1 MKAQKWIIPSGI
13 LMLVLI
19 LAMFLVPTA
28 AAGEVRSGGTVEI
41 KQGETV
47 PDDLYVFAET
57 VLVNGTIQ
65 GDLISFSTKVVVGP
79 TGVIEGDLLAA
90 GQVLDLQGN
99 VKDDARLAAA
109 IITLGDTAQVGDDIM
124 AAGYSLESKPGSQ
137 IQGSSAFAGFQALLA
152 GTVEEDLDFAGNSLY
167 LQGKVAGDAYVEVG
181 GAESRMPFNP
191 FTFIPNTPIVP
202 TVPAGLTI
210 GDEASIGGSL
220 VYQAPQQASIPAGT
234 VAGEIEFSQVTVP
247 VKTPECK
254 TEVRVER
261 GFTLENVVRAVA
273 NWGRALFRNLMSLL
287 IVGLLLAWLF
297 PRLLSGSGETL
308 KIRPWASLGVGVLT
322 GIVFWL
328 VMPVLSIVLFAIVL
342 LVGLFSV
349 GGLFFPALLLMILVL
364 LVLFL
369 AFLISGSFFSK
380 LIICQVIGQL
390 ILGGF
395 KSPAANH
402 RFFPWLLGL
411 VIFILLRSIPFVG
424 WIVNIL
430 AVLFGLGA
438 FVLWLF
444 GQRKSNQQP
453 VVEASAAQ

>member
-1 MKAQKWIIPSGI
+1 MKAQKWIFPSGI
-13 LMLVLI
+13 LTLVLI
-19 LAMFLVPTA
+19 LALFLVPTA

-65 GDLISFSTKVVVGP
+65 GDLISFSTKVIVGP

-109 IITLGDTAQVGDDIM
+109 AITLGDTAQFGDDIM

-137 IQGSSAFAGFQALLA
+137 VGGAFAFAGFQALLA
-152 GTVEEDLDFAGNSLY
+152 GIVEEDLDFAGNSLY
-167 LQGKVAGDAYVEVG
+167 LQGKVGGDAYVEVG
-181 GAESRMPFNP
+181 GAETRMPFNP
-191 FTFIPNTPIVP
+191 FTFIPNMPPVP

-210 GDEASIGGSL
+210 GDNASIGGSL
-220 VYQAPQQASIPAGT
+220 VYQAPEQASIPAGT
-234 VAGEIEFSQVTVP
+234 VAGEIEFTQVTAP
-247 VKTPECK
+247 VRTPEGK
-254 TEVRVER
+254 TEARVER

-287 IVGLLLAWLF
+287 IVGLLVAWLF

-328 VMPVLSIVLFAIVL
+328 VMPVLSIVLFAVVL

-349 GGLFFPALLLMILVL
+349 GGLFFPALLIMILILMVI
-364 LVLFL
+364 FL

-444 GQRKSNQQP
+444 GLRKANQQP
-453 VVEASAAQ
+453 MVEASAAQ

>member
-1 MKAQKWIIPSGI
+1 MKAHKWIIPSGI
-13 LMLVLI
+13 LTLALI

-65 GDLISFSTKVVVGP
+65 GDLISFGNKLVIGP

-99 VKDDARLAAA
+99 LRDDARLAAA
-109 IITLGDTAQVGDDIM
+109 VITLGETAQIGDDIM

-137 IQGSSAFAGFQALLA
+137 IGGSSAFAGFQALLG
-152 GTVEEDLDFAGNSLY
+152 GTVEEDLDFTGNSLY
-167 LQGKVAGDAYVEVG
+167 LQGKVGGDAYVEVG
-181 GAESRMPFNP
+181 GSETRMPFNP
-191 FTFIPNTPIVP
+191 FTFMPNMPPVP

-210 GDEASIGGSL
+210 ADEASIGGSL

-247 VKTPECK
+247 VKTPESK

-261 GFTLENVVRAVA
+261 GFTLENLVRAVA

-287 IVGLLLAWLF
+287 IVGLLVAWLF
-297 PRLLSGSGETL
+297 PRLLSGSGDTL

-322 GIVFWL
+322 GLVFWL
-328 VMPVLSIVLFAIVL
+328 VMPVLSIILFAVVL

-349 GGLFFPALLLMILVL
+349 GGLFFPALLIMILILMVIS
-364 LVLFL
+364 L

-380 LIICQVIGQL
+380 LIICQVIGEL

-402 RFFPWLLGL
+402 RYFPWLLGL
-411 VIFILLRSIPFVG
+411 VLFILLRSIPFVG

-444 GQRKSNQQP
+444 GLRKSNQQP
-453 VVEASAAQ
+453 MVEASAAQ